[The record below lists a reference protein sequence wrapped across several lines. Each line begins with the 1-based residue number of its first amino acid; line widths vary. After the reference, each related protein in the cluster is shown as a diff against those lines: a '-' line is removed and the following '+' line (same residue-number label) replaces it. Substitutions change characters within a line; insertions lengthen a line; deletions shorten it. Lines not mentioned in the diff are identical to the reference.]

1 MGEEIEIVNYLF
13 RRLHQ
18 LGIRSVHGVPG
29 DFNLVALDYLE
40 SAGLH
45 WVGNCSELNAGYAA
59 DGYARIN
66 GMSAIITTFGVGEL
80 SAVPAIAGS
89 YSERVSVVHIVGI
102 PSAKAKKHGVPVHHS
117 FADGDYSVFRNISK
131 NISQASIILDDS
143 KNAAKDIDRV
153 LQECYL
159 SARPVYIGLP
169 TDMVLSMIPAQSL
182 NTPLDLAVSPNDPN
196 AEANAVE
203 LISKALYESNNAIVL
218 VDGGA
223 IRYRALKETQEFVDR
238 SQLPIFATS
247 MGRGA
252 INEADPNFK
261 GVYIGDV
268 SGPEIQQA
276 VQSADLVFS
285 IGAVDCDF
293 NSGGFTN
300 RTEIKHT
307 IELHPN
313 YTKVGYATY
322 ANVGMKLLLQ
332 KLLDVVD
339 FQKVHSPQDALARTN
354 VLQRLSDE
362 AESPEYTSQ
371 EISQKW
377 LWSNIG
383 DWLQEGDVVIADVG
397 TSSFGIMSTRFP
409 KGVTCITQV
418 LWGSIG
424 FSVGS
429 CQGAALAVVESDQPS
444 RRVILFVGDGSFQLT
459 GTEVST
465 MIRHGLKPIIVLI
478 NNDGYTTERIAH
490 GPEMG
495 YNDIQPWKYRK
506 FLKAFGAN
514 KGEYKNFAIKTK
526 SQFKSL
532 FKQGTEFSKA
542 NVIQL
547 VDLYTA
553 RMDAPIGLT
562 DTWRKVS
569 EFHAKL

>member
-40 SAGLH
+40 PAGLH

-102 PSAKAKKHGVPVHHS
+102 PSAKAEKHGVPVHHS

-131 NISQASIILDDS
+131 NISQVCITLDDS
-143 KNAAKDIDRV
+143 RNAAKDIDRV
-153 LQECYL
+153 LQ
-159 SARPVYIGLP
+159 GLP
-169 TDMVLSMIPAQSL
+169 TDMVLSMIPAQGL
-182 NTPLDLAVSPNDPN
+182 NTPLDLAVPSNDPN
-196 AEANAVE
+196 AEADAVE

-223 IRYRALKETQEFVDR
+223 IRYRALKETREFVER
-238 SQLPIFATS
+238 SQLPIFVTS

-252 INEADPNFK
+252 INEADPNFN

-300 RTEIKHT
+300 RTQTKHT
-307 IELHPN
+307 IELHPY
-313 YTKVGYATY
+313 YTKIGYATY
-322 ANVGMKLLLQ
+322 ATVGMKLLLQ
-332 KLLDVVD
+332 KLLDAVD
-339 FQKVHSPQDALARTN
+339 FEKVHSPQNALARTN
-354 VLQRLSDE
+354 VPQRPSDE

-377 LWSNIG
+377 LWSSIG
-383 DWLQEGDVVIADVG
+383 DWLQEGDVVIADVYGKIQRQQFGPKIPRTVEADFFILSG

-424 FSVGS
+424 FSVGA

-506 FLKAFGAN
+506 FLRAFGAN

-542 NVIQL
+542 NVIQ
-547 VDLYTA
+547 Y
-553 RMDAPIGLT
+553 APRSGQT
-562 DTWRKVS
+562 
-569 EFHAKL
+569 